1 MVVLRVFGE
10 PLDLDATAVV
20 SISRQVADFGQF
32 QTRLSDYTNKFT
44 LPNTGGNRSKLG
56 VENYESGSSIP
67 YAQQDCS
74 LWFGGVNIA
83 SNAKLIV
90 EEVGDRIKVSI
101 LPGSSIL
108 FDIIKTKPLRDL
120 ELGFS
125 DNLWDQVIV
134 TASQLA
140 DWTDGY
146 TFAITNTGNQSNSA
160 TQIQSRGLVPGV
172 FEKFLIKA
180 IAEENDYLVDFP
192 VDEFM
197 EKLWMPITT
206 QLVGEKITRQV
217 EWKTE
222 KDTQTFTT
230 AFNGFDIGDFYNLDF
245 IQSIDWVD
253 VWNQYTVPVVNEAAI
268 RVLFR
273 GAYQIRV
280 KGTIVTSFVLPAS
293 SFVQILVQYSDSSTT
308 EFVGESTLFDPLI
321 NPDFDFTFTYDHT
334 IYDQQLPTQQVLN
347 VVIRIQNLVPASS
360 ADTEIQN
367 LQFNCEQLIPVE
379 TNWNRPL
386 SIQTN
391 LPNIKQGD
399 VFKEFAKKTGC
410 LFLIDDV
417 TKVVTIRTL
426 NDVMD
431 SFVNAYDWQGKVN
444 VNFTPIK
451 KFTIG
456 GFAQVNQFF
465 WKEPS
470 NYDYTLPIEN
480 TQLPDTVDFIKSVF
494 EVGTLSNIYNNLITC
509 GLIPIWDADLQ
520 RLKLDGKNRVLLVTQ
535 VIGSLT
541 FTDSVNDTTTR
552 YNVATYDGLQ
562 WQQLYERYYERL
574 FERLIELMAQYEM
587 EFMLDEFDV
596 IDFDF
601 SRPVYLQNPN
611 GFFFVRQIKEFT
623 GRELPTRVIL
633 FRL

>member
-90 EEVGDRIKVSI
+90 EEIGDRIKVSI

-206 QLVGEKITRQV
+206 QLVGEKLSNEV
-217 EWKTE
+217 SWKTE
-222 KDTQTFTT
+222 KDTQTRTSGFPVFFEGFNLEFEESSDWLNIWDQLGTIFQGNILRLPYRGVYTFKVSGNFTST
-230 AFNGFDIGDFYNLDF
+230 SN
-245 IQSIDWVD
+245 
-253 VWNQYTVPVVNEAAI
+253 
-268 RVLFR
+268 RVLFNAVYVQ
-273 GAYQIRV
+273 GQIIGGSEELDPSV
-280 KGTIVTSFVLPAS
+280 ENSFEFTASFEVQGYSEALP
-293 SFVQILVQYSDSSTT
+293 
-308 EFVGESTLFDPLI
+308 
-321 NPDFDFTFTYDHT
+321 
-334 IYDQQLPTQQVLN
+334 YDQWIRLT
-347 VVIRIQNLVPASS
+347 VICSTISP
-360 ADTEIQN
+360 EIQDVTVTN
-367 LQFNCEQLIPVE
+367 LKFDCIDFVPVE
-379 TNWNRPL
+379 TNWHRPL

-431 SFVNAYDWQGKVN
+431 SFVNAYDWQSKIN

-480 TQLPDTVDFIKSVF
+480 TQLPDTVDFIKSIF

-520 RLKLDGKNRVLLVTQ
+520 RLKLDNKNRVLLVTQ
-535 VIGSLT
+535 VIQSLN
-541 FTDSVNDTTTR
+541 FTDPIEGDDTTTR

-601 SRPVYLQNPN
+601 SRPIYLDNPN

>member
-44 LPNTGGNRSKLG
+44 LPNTGGNRAKLG

-90 EEVGDRIKVSI
+90 EEIGDRIKVSI

-120 ELGFS
+120 NLGFS

-206 QLVGEKITRQV
+206 QLVGEKLSNEV
-217 EWKTE
+217 SWKTE
-222 KDTQTFTT
+222 KDTQTYFTDFTT
-230 AFNGFDIGDFYNLDF
+230 GQQFNLVFTESSSWLNIWDQLGTAFGGT
-245 IQSIDWVD
+245 SIRFP
-253 VWNQYTVPVVNEAAI
+253 Y
-268 RVLFR
+268 R
-273 GAYQIRV
+273 GAYTVRIKGNFTTDADLIR
-280 KGTIVTSFVLPAS
+280 IR
-293 SFVQILVQYSDSSTT
+293 LVYLNGEVFADS
-308 EFVGESTLFDPLI
+308 GLIDPLI
-321 NPDFDFTFTYDHT
+321 STSFDFTSTFEISGYSEALP
-334 IYDQQLPTQQVLN
+334 YDQFANLE
-347 VVIRIQNLVPASS
+347 VIVNSFI
-360 ADTEIQN
+360 ADFKFVTITD
-367 LQFNCEQLIPVE
+367 LQFDCEQLIPVE
-379 TNWNRPL
+379 TNWHRPL
-386 SIQTN
+386 SIQAN

-431 SFVNAYDWQGKVN
+431 SFVNAYDWQDKVN

-480 TQLPDTVDFIKSVF
+480 TQLPDTVDFIKSNF

-509 GLIPIWDADLQ
+509 GVIPIWEADLQ
-520 RLKLDGKNRVLLVTQ
+520 RLKLDGKNRVLLVDQ
-535 VIGSLT
+535 VIQSLN
-541 FTDSVNDTTTR
+541 FTDPIEGDDTTTR

-601 SRPVYLQNPN
+601 SRPVYLDNPN

>member
-44 LPNTGGNRSKLG
+44 LPNTGGNRAKLG

-90 EEVGDRIKVSI
+90 EEIGDRIKVSI

-120 ELGFS
+120 NLGFS

-206 QLVGEKITRQV
+206 QLVGEKLSNEV
-217 EWKTE
+217 SWKTE
-222 KDTQTFTT
+222 KDTQTYFTDFTT
-230 AFNGFDIGDFYNLDF
+230 GQQFNLVFTESSSWLNIWDQLGTAFGGT
-245 IQSIDWVD
+245 SIRFP
-253 VWNQYTVPVVNEAAI
+253 Y
-268 RVLFR
+268 R
-273 GAYQIRV
+273 GAYTVRIKGNFTTDADLIR
-280 KGTIVTSFVLPAS
+280 IR
-293 SFVQILVQYSDSSTT
+293 LVYLNGEVFADS
-308 EFVGESTLFDPLI
+308 GLIDPLI
-321 NPDFDFTFTYDHT
+321 STSFDFTSTFEISGYSEALP
-334 IYDQQLPTQQVLN
+334 YDQFANLE
-347 VVIRIQNLVPASS
+347 VIVNSFI
-360 ADTEIQN
+360 ADFKFVTITD
-367 LQFNCEQLIPVE
+367 LQFDCEQLIPVE
-379 TNWNRPL
+379 TNWHRPL
-386 SIQTN
+386 SIQAN

-431 SFVNAYDWQGKVN
+431 SFVNAYDWQDKVN

-470 NYDYTLPIEN
+470 NYDYTRPIEN
-480 TQLPDTVDFIKSVF
+480 TQLPDTVDFIKSNF

-509 GLIPIWDADLQ
+509 GVIPIWEADLQ
-520 RLKLDGKNRVLLVTQ
+520 RLKLDGKNRVLLVDQ
-535 VIGSLT
+535 VIQSLN
-541 FTDSVNDTTTR
+541 FTDPIEGDDTTTR

-601 SRPVYLQNPN
+601 SRPVYLDNPN

>member
-44 LPNTGGNRSKLG
+44 LPNTGGNRAKLG
-56 VENYESGSSIP
+56 VENYESGSFIP

-90 EEVGDRIKVSI
+90 EEVSDRIKVSI

-120 ELGFS
+120 NLGFS

-222 KDTQTFTT
+222 KNSQSFNTAASTT
-230 AFNGFDIGDFYNLDF
+230 AGYEMDFDPTSEWL
-245 IQSIDWVD
+245 D
-253 VWNQYTVPVVNEAAI
+253 VWNQYYVTTSP
-268 RVLFR
+268 RVRLPFR
-273 GAYQIRV
+273 GAYTVRV
-280 KGTIVTSFVLPAS
+280 RGTIVSTAAQVEISVQGS
-293 SFVQILVQYSDSSTT
+293 SPEYGGSSGL
-308 EFVGESTLFDPLI
+308 FNPVVGT
-321 NPDFDFTFTYDHT
+321 FDFTYTFEVTQYSETLPFIDEL
-334 IYDQQLPTQQVLN
+334 QLLIEVVNSGGSPVVTQ
-347 VVIRIQNLVPASS
+347 IFG
-360 ADTEIQN
+360 
-367 LQFNCEQLIPVE
+367 LQFDCEQLIPVE
-379 TNWNRPL
+379 TNWHRPL

-391 LPNIKQGD
+391 LPNINQGE

-426 NDVMD
+426 NDIMD
-431 SFVNAYDWQGKVN
+431 SFVNAYDWQSKIN

-480 TQLPDTVDFIKSVF
+480 TQLPDTVDFIKSNF

-520 RLKLDGKNRVLLVTQ
+520 RLKLDNKNRVLLVTQ
-535 VIGSLT
+535 VIQSLN
-541 FTDSVNDTTTR
+541 FTDPIEGDDTTTR

-601 SRPVYLQNPN
+601 SRPVYLDNPN

>member
-44 LPNTGGNRSKLG
+44 LPNTGGNRAKLG
-56 VENYESGSSIP
+56 VENYESGSFIP

-90 EEVGDRIKVSI
+90 EEVSDRIKVSI

-120 ELGFS
+120 NLGFS

-206 QLVGEKITRQV
+206 QLVGEKLSNEV
-217 EWKTE
+217 SWKTE
-222 KDTQTFTT
+222 KDTQTRTSDFAVFFESFNLEFEESSDWLNIWDQLGTIFQGNILRLPYRGVYTFKVSGNFTST
-230 AFNGFDIGDFYNLDF
+230 SN
-245 IQSIDWVD
+245 
-253 VWNQYTVPVVNEAAI
+253 
-268 RVLFR
+268 RVLFNAIYVQ
-273 GAYQIRV
+273 GQIIG
-280 KGTIVTSFVLPAS
+280 GTEELDPSVENSFEFTASFEVQGYSEALP
-293 SFVQILVQYSDSSTT
+293 
-308 EFVGESTLFDPLI
+308 
-321 NPDFDFTFTYDHT
+321 
-334 IYDQQLPTQQVLN
+334 YDQW
-347 VVIRIQNLVPASS
+347 IRLTVNCSTISP
-360 ADTEIQN
+360 EIQDVTVTN
-367 LQFNCEQLIPVE
+367 LKFDCIDFVPVE
-379 TNWNRPL
+379 TNWHRPL

-426 NDVMD
+426 NNVMD
-431 SFVNAYDWQGKVN
+431 SFVNAYDWQDKVN

-480 TQLPDTVDFIKSVF
+480 TQLPDTVDFIKSNF

-520 RLKLDGKNRVLLVTQ
+520 RLKLDNKNRVLLVTQ
-535 VIGSLT
+535 VIQSLN
-541 FTDSVNDTTTR
+541 FTDPIEGDDTTTR

-601 SRPVYLQNPN
+601 SRPVYLDNPN

>member
-1 MVVLRVFGE
+1 MVVIRVFGE

-90 EEVGDRIKVSI
+90 EEIGDRIKVSI

-222 KDTQTFTT
+222 KNSQSFNTAASTT
-230 AFNGFDIGDFYNLDF
+230 AGYEMDFDPTSEWL
-245 IQSIDWVD
+245 D
-253 VWNQYTVPVVNEAAI
+253 VWNQYYVTTSPKVRLP
-268 RVLFR
+268 FR
-273 GAYQIRV
+273 GAYTVRV
-280 KGTIVTSFVLPAS
+280 RGTIVSTAAQVEISVQGS
-293 SFVQILVQYSDSSTT
+293 SPEYGGSSGL
-308 EFVGESTLFDPLI
+308 FNPVVGA
-321 NPDFDFTFTYDHT
+321 FDFTYTFEVTQYSETLPFIDEL
-334 IYDQQLPTQQVLN
+334 QLFIEVVNSGGSPVTTQ
-347 VVIRIQNLVPASS
+347 IFG
-360 ADTEIQN
+360 
-367 LQFNCEQLIPVE
+367 LQFDCEQLIPVE
-379 TNWNRPL
+379 TNWHRPL

-431 SFVNAYDWQGKVN
+431 SFVNAYDWQSKIN

-480 TQLPDTVDFIKSVF
+480 TQLPDTTDFIKSGF
-494 EVGTLSNIYNNLITC
+494 QVGTLSKIIGNQIIC

-535 VIGSLT
+535 VMQPLNFIDGIIS
-541 FTDSVNDTTTR
+541 DTTTR

-601 SRPVYLQNPN
+601 SRPVYLDNPN